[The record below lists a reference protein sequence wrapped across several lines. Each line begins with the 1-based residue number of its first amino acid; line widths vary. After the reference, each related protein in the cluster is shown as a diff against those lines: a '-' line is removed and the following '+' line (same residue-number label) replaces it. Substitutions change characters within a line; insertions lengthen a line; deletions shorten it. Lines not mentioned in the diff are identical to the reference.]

1 MKVGFTGTQRGMT
14 EKQLSVFRTLL
25 PHGGGEG
32 SQFHMG
38 LCIGA
43 DIQAATIARE
53 EGFYIVGHPPIN
65 QRKMGVFKCDALC
78 LPEQYLVRNRHIVQE
93 TEMLLATP
101 KESEEVLRSGT
112 WSTIRYARGLKRSIL
127 IILPDGCLRAEHRK
141 PHA

>member
-1 MKVGFTGTQRGMT
+1 MKVGFTGTQHGMT
-14 EKQLSVFRTLL
+14 EKQLAVIRTLL
-25 PHGGGEG
+25 PHGGS

-65 QRKMGVFKCDALC
+65 QRKMGKFQCDALC

-112 WSTIRYARGLKRSIL
+112 WSTIRYARTLRRPIL
-127 IILPDGCLRAEHRK
+127 IILPDGCLRAEHRRL
-141 PHA
+141 HV